1 MNTFDKLLNVNNKD
15 LKILEKLYDDVEY
28 HLQLLSTLVT
38 EMENYGAL
46 EKFSHEVQL
55 VLWKIVKENTL
66 DLAKVL
72 VWITFEI
79 KSSGNM

>member
-55 VLWKIVKENTL
+55 VL
-66 DLAKVL
+66 
-72 VWITFEI
+72 
-79 KSSGNM
+79 